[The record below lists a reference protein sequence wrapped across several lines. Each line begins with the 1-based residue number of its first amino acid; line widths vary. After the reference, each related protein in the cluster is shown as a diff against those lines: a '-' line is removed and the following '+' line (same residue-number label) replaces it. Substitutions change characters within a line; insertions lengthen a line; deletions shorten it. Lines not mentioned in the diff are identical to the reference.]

1 MRDLRVAPAE
11 TLLALDEIVAPAG
24 PAPYRKTKFLE
35 LVAEGKAPAP
45 ALRAP
50 RCTRWRW
57 GDVQKWLDELA
68 AVPGEVAR

>member
-1 MRDLRVAPAE
+1 MRDLRTAPAE
-11 TLLALDEIVAPAG
+11 TLLSVDEIVAPAG
-24 PAPYRKTKFLE
+24 PAPYRRTKFLE

-57 GDVQKWLDELA
+57 CDIQRWLADLTTTA
-68 AVPGEVAR
+68 A

>member
-1 MRDLRVAPAE
+1 MRDLRIAPGE
-11 TLLALDEIVAPAG
+11 TLLALDEIVSPTG

-35 LVAEGKAPAP
+35 LVAAGKAPAP

-57 GDVQKWLDELA
+57 SDIQSWLSDLA
-68 AVPGEVAR
+68 AEGGA